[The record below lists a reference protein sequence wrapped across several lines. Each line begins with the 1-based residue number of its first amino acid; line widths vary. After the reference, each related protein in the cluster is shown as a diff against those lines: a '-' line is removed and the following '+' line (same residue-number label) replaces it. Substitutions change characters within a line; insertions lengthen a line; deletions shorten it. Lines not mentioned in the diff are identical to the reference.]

1 MKSQT
6 LEFKV
11 CDSSIGYHARKVT
24 LGPESDLVKA
34 FLESG
39 LEGKGYSFTS
49 ERMAIFIEP
58 KIESGFP
65 DVVIA
70 KFKPG
75 FYDQWPKARNLLTSN
90 ELRMLSFLYSCQG
103 ADYDKIR
110 ASMHLNSVSAANSI
124 ELLFDANLIDRNRE
138 SRIWEPKSLEQ
149 TYGITSL
156 VAIEAKT
163 CNNSEVLEQASLN
176 RWFASESYTLTPVAP
191 TTEFKLR
198 ARRAG
203 VGMVSATRDNRF
215 HRCLCAKQY
224 ELPSSYASWHFNEWI
239 GRRLTLGAKA

>member
-1 MKSQT
+1 MKKQT
-6 LEFKV
+6 IRFES
-11 CDSSIGYHARKVT
+11 CDSRIGYQARKVT

-34 FLESG
+34 FLDSG
-39 LEGKGYSFTS
+39 LEGKDYSFTS
-49 ERMAIFIEP
+49 DRMAIFIEP

-75 FYDQWPKARNLLTSN
+75 FYDQWTNARNLLTSD
-90 ELRMLSFLYSCQG
+90 ELRMLSFLYSCEG
-103 ADYDKIR
+103 ADYNTIR
-110 ASMHLNSVSAANSI
+110 TSMNLNSVVAANSI
-124 ELLFDANLIDRNRE
+124 ELLFDANLIDRDRE
-138 SRIWEPKSLEQ
+138 SRRWRPKPLDQ

-191 TTEFKLR
+191 TTAFKSR

-215 HRCLCAKQY
+215 CRCLSARRF

-239 GRRLTLGAKA
+239 GRRLTTGSTT